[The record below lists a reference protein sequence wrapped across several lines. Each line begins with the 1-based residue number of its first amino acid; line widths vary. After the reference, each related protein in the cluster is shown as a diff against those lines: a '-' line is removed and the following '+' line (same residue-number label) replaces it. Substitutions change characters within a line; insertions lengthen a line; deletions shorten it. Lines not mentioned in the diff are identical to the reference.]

1 MLSFSM
7 EAELL
12 MERLSSYYKLLLLP
26 ILLPLVLLLTII
38 IIIIIIVTGALSLQE
53 LKYSFGIMNYS
64 SENMKK
70 SVGN

>member
-1 MLSFSM
+1 M

-26 ILLPLVLLLTII
+26 ILLLLVLLLIIII
-38 IIIIIIVTGALSLQE
+38 IIIIIIVTGALSLPE

>member
-1 MLSFSM
+1 MR
-7 EAELL
+7 AELL

-26 ILLPLVLLLTII
+26 ILLTLVLLL
-38 IIIIIIVTGALSLQE
+38 IIIIIVTGALSLPE